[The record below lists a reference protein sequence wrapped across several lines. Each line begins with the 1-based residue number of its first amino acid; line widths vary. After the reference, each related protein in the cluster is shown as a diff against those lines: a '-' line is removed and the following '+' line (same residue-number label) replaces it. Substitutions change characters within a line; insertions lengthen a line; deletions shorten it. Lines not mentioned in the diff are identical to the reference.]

1 MPPITVTVSW
11 PSSSPVPVVDKD
23 PILVPK
29 GSGATVIHWTCGADV
44 ASLKISAL
52 DPAVFT
58 PSASQGFVNHFSTTD
73 ANRVPQRCTY
83 DVSAT
88 RKTGNTAAH
97 DPRIENGGK

>member
-1 MPPITVTVSW
+1 MPPITAVVSW
-11 PSSSPVPVVDKD
+11 PSTSPVPVVVPD
-23 PILVPK
+23 PIPVPK
-29 GSGATVIHWTCGADV
+29 GNGATVIQWRCGADV
-44 ASLKISAL
+44 ASLTISGL

-58 PSASQGFVNHFSTTD
+58 PSASQGFVSSFSTTD
-73 ANRVPQRCTY
+73 ANRVPQTCTY